1 MERLGALCVAQL
13 AKTRTG
19 RSEAVRGAIPRALLT
34 HTHVTTRHFCKKWLL
49 SLPPP
54 LPSRYVP
61 EQLRRVRRRDGR
73 DVVSARGSIGKRAF
87 AREEALSARG
97 PTSRKSR
104 LTLSIVRVTPPRN
117 ARADDTPLSTLSP
130 QAEFRGQTAGLK
142 RVQPVKV
149 RAPSR
154 FYPWRCREYLVTAR
168 GFPGLRAR
176 VRCAA
181 TVH

>member
-87 AREEALSARG
+87 ACEEALSARG

-104 LTLSIVRVTPPRN
+104 LTLSIDRVTPPRN
-117 ARADDTPLSTLSP
+117 ARADDTPTPHS
-130 QAEFRGQTAGLK
+130 
-142 RVQPVKV
+142 
-149 RAPSR
+149 
-154 FYPWRCREYLVTAR
+154 
-168 GFPGLRAR
+168 FPTG
-176 VRCAA
+176 
-181 TVH
+181 